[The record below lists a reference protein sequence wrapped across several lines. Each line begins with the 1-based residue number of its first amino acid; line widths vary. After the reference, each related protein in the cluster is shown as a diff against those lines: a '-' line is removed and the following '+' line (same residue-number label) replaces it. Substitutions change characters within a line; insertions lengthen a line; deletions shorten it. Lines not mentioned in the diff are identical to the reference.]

1 MIDNLNNLKE
11 NLYNMIKDNYI
22 NNNDINNIS
31 NLKFTDIENLDFN
44 NSYKNKVLLS
54 IYLNPYLLC
63 DDKIVTECD
72 IDIDSFSNLLIK
84 RYNEELQ
91 EYENRLKDGLITYQ
105 EYNNNITIL
114 HNIYFKNSI
123 VGMRL
128 ENINKDK
135 IKKKERKW
143 FDVKI
148 YK

>member
-22 NNNDINNIS
+22 NNNDIKNIS
-31 NLKFTDIENLDFN
+31 DFEFTEIENVDYI
-44 NSYKNKVLLS
+44 NSFKNKVLLS
-54 IYLNPYLLC
+54 IYINPYLLC
-63 DDKIVTECD
+63 NDKIIEEFD
-72 IDIDSFSNLLIK
+72 IDIESLSNLLIK

-114 HNIYFKNSI
+114 HNIYFNNSI

>member
-22 NNNDINNIS
+22 NKDDIKNIS
-31 NLKFTDIENLDFN
+31 DFEFTEIENVDYI
-44 NSYKNKVLLS
+44 NSFKNKVLLS
-54 IYLNPYLLC
+54 IYINPYLLC
-63 DDKIVTECD
+63 NDKIIEEFD
-72 IDIDSFSNLLIK
+72 IDIESLSNLLIK
-84 RYNEELQ
+84 RYNEELL
-91 EYENRLKDGLITYQ
+91 EYENRLKEGLITYP
-105 EYNNNITIL
+105 EYNNNITML
-114 HNIYFKNSI
+114 HNIYFKTSN

>member
-1 MIDNLNNLKE
+1 MIDNLNSAKE
-11 NLYNMIKDNYI
+11 KLYKMILENYI
-22 NNNDINNIS
+22 NCIDINNIS
-31 NLKFTDIENLDFN
+31 NLKFTDIENLNFN

-114 HNIYFKNSI
+114 HNIYFNNSI
-123 VGMRL
+123 AGMRL

-135 IKKKERKW
+135 IKKKERK
-143 FDVKI
+143 
-148 YK
+148 

>member
-22 NNNDINNIS
+22 NNNDIKNIS
-31 NLKFTDIENLDFN
+31 DFEFTEIENVDYI
-44 NSYKNKVLLS
+44 NSFKNKVLLS
-54 IYLNPYLLC
+54 IYINPYLLC
-63 DDKIVTECD
+63 NDKIIEEFD
-72 IDIDSFSNLLIK
+72 IDIESLSNLLIK

-114 HNIYFKNSI
+114 HNIYFNNSI

-135 IKKKERKW
+135 IKKKERK
-143 FDVKI
+143 
-148 YK
+148 

>member
-1 MIDNLNNLKE
+1 MIDNLNSAKE
-11 NLYNMIKDNYI
+11 KLYKMILENYI
-22 NNNDINNIS
+22 NCIDINNIS

-63 DDKIVTECD
+63 DDKIITECD

-114 HNIYFKNSI
+114 HNIYFNNSI

-135 IKKKERKW
+135 IKKKERK
-143 FDVKI
+143 
-148 YK
+148 

>member
-11 NLYNMIKDNYI
+11 KLYSMIKDNYI
-22 NNNDINNIS
+22 NKNDIKNIS
-31 NLKFTDIENLDFN
+31 SFEFTEIENVDYI
-44 NSYKNKVLLS
+44 NSFKNKVLLS
-54 IYLNPYLLC
+54 IYINPYLLC
-63 DDKIVTECD
+63 NDKIIEEFD
-72 IDIDSFSNLLIK
+72 IDIESLSNLLIK
-84 RYNEELQ
+84 RYNEELL
-91 EYENRLKDGLITYQ
+91 EYENRLKEGLITYP
-105 EYNNNITIL
+105 EYNNNITML
-114 HNIYFKNSI
+114 HNIYFKTSN